1 MKASLFFKVRGE
13 PFTNHNLSLDTHS
26 S

>member
-13 PFTNHNLSLDTHS
+13 PFTNHNLSLETHS